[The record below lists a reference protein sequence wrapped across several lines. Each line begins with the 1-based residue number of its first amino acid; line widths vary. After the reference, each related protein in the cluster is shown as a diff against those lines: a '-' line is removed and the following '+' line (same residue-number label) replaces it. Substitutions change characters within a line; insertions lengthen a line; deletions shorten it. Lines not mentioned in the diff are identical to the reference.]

1 MLRHHGKCS
10 VPGTAKQADHGKP
23 DKATQLRSEGP
34 SDDPSRRYCG
44 TAEWNQATTTL
55 PVHVPFQQYSVTE
68 RGGARYTIT
77 VLIKERSCLKK
88 SNAGRHRQGVRMS
101 LEQCLVC
108 SCCFCVWFRELS
120 WVAPNPPNRF
130 CQIANHCSSESN
142 FNKHPGFTLSLR
154 TYFLLRHVGSIKMPF
169 VDVRGPLRC
178 KPNPQAFAQL
188 NIVVQI
194 RFV

>member
-1 MLRHHGKCS
+1 MVNELSSPVLRHHGKCS

-88 SNAGRHRQGVRMS
+88 SNAGRHRQGVVHVLGTVS
-101 LEQCLVC
+101 GLQ
-108 SCCFCVWFRELS
+108 
-120 WVAPNPPNRF
+120 
-130 CQIANHCSSESN
+130 
-142 FNKHPGFTLSLR
+142 
-154 TYFLLRHVGSIKMPF
+154 LL
-169 VDVRGPLRC
+169 LLC
-178 KPNPQAFAQL
+178 
-188 NIVVQI
+188 VVQ
-194 RFV
+194 RA